1 MLTRAFNMMR
11 DLEAFVNENK
21 IKQEDIVNIFQT
33 QDKLYMLV
41 YYER

>member
-1 MLTRAFNMMR
+1 MMR